1 MVGSAGMSRDSYRRL
16 NVRLGT
22 QEGLPSE
29 GSPWPSLS
37 LFTVCLPRL
46 DSCGRPSPAG
56 VLSDEKGQPEQ
67 VFKNPSV

>member
-1 MVGSAGMSRDSYRRL
+1 MCDWELRKDYWA
-16 NVRLGT
+16 
-22 QEGLPSE
+22 SE